1 MVVVSLVRSNP
12 QQEYGFLADSRRLN
26 VAFTRARKKLLV
38 VGDSA
43 TWGSDAFFSAWLTWV
58 ESQGGY
64 KSAWDYLY

>member
-1 MVVVSLVRSNP
+1 
-12 QQEYGFLADSRRLN
+12 

-43 TWGSDAFFSAWLTWV
+43 TWGRDAFFSAWLAWV